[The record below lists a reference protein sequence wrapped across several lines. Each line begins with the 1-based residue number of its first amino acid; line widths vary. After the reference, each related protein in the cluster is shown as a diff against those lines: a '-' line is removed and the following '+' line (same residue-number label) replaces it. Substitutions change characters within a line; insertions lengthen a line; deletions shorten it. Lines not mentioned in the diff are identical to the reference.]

1 MVGSKSSTTR
11 ASLYAEVT
19 ARVIAELEQGR
30 VPWVQPWDSA
40 RCVCTMPHNA
50 GTGRAYSGINILIL
64 WAAVVEGGYASQ
76 GWLTYRQA
84 ELAGGNVRKGE
95 KGTTVCYADRF
106 TPGEEQDRAR
116 DEEREARQIA
126 FLKRFTVF
134 NVDQCEGLPDCF
146 RPAVPALEEAELVP
160 HADALIRATG
170 ADIRIGG
177 DKAFYAP
184 ALDVVAVPPKA
195 AYPEPINWYRTA
207 LHELGHWT
215 GHETRLN
222 RDQRGTYG
230 SPDYAREELV
240 AEITSAFT
248 CASLSIRPTVRHSD
262 YIGAWL
268 AVLREDERAIFRA
281 ASAAS
286 KAADYLLGFLPD
298 EEPGS

>member
-1 MVGSKSSTTR
+1 MGQVHSGNDR
-11 ASLYAEVT
+11 QSLYAQVT

-30 VPWVQPWDSA
+30 LPWVQPWDSA
-40 RCVCTMPHNA
+40 RCGCTMPHNA
-50 GTGRAYSGINILIL
+50 GTGRAYSGINVLIL
-64 WAAVVEGGYASQ
+64 WAAVVEGGFASQ
-76 GWLTYRQA
+76 RWLTYRQC
-84 ELAGGNVRKGE
+84 ELAGGHVCKGE

-134 NVDQCEGLPDCF
+134 NVGQCEGLPDGF
-146 RPAVPALEEAELVP
+146 RPAVPALAEAELVP

-215 GHETRLN
+215 GHETPPQSRSARHLW
-222 RDQRGTYG
+222 QSGLCARGTG
-230 SPDYAREELV
+230 RRDHQRVHMRVAFDPADRPAFRLHRRVAR
-240 AEITSAFT
+240 
-248 CASLSIRPTVRHSD
+248 
-262 YIGAWL
+262 
-268 AVLREDERAIFRA
+268 RA
-281 ASAAS
+281 AR
-286 KAADYLLGFLPD
+286 G
-298 EEPGS
+298 